1 MSDATLKAAALRALH
16 ERDSERFVLSRFG
29 VCPEPHEPP
38 SLIEQ
43 LEAEMQQVRSG
54 IDSSIRRLSEM
65 GIRLRMLKRNAEM
78 ADAKWGDTDDE

>member
-1 MSDATLKAAALRALH
+1 
-16 ERDSERFVLSRFG
+16 
-29 VCPEPHEPP
+29 
-38 SLIEQ
+38 
-43 LEAEMQQVRSG
+43 MQQVRSG